1 MKVIEKRV
9 FSRLLSYVLAV
20 ALMAGLMPGVVAKAV
35 SYSENALA
43 NHIGLGNGDTIL
55 LSEGTSPI
63 YFKANT
69 EYKYS
74 MTEKNARN
82 TTNTYGIIR
91 RTESQNMV
99 YYMEG
104 YFGDENGNPSDS
116 GSMVPLISIP
126 KNDDKGVIKTIS
138 GNGTQSD
145 PYVFGGESNSQ
156 GDPEEDAFKAEKE
169 TQKKAADGL
178 LKSDDSEA
186 CKKLVEDA
194 KKTIDET
201 KYDKSKDLDA
211 NKKVLADIV
220 TKLEKDLEEQRK
232 KDLEEQRK
240 KGAETAAEDPDTVVH
255 PDGSKTVTEVKTSGN
270 NTEITVTDYNKDGSQ
285 LAQYIYNGASGE
297 NLDLRTINYSG
308 KNIVIPDTVTGGG
321 KTYKVTRLRKNFM
334 KKCKKARKVDVGENV
349 NRIDKGAFN
358 GGKKVRY
365 ITIRGKLKKVGAGAF
380 KALKKGTIKFK
391 TSKKV
396 YRHNVKLVEK
406 SGLNPNIKVKRI
418 KKK

>member
-20 ALMAGLMPGVVAKAV
+20 ALMAGLMPGVVAKADTPSV
-35 SYSENALA
+35 HVTLENGTVLKP
-43 NHIGLGNGDTIL
+43 GDTIK
-55 LSEGTSPI
+55 P
-63 YFKANT
+63 NT
-69 EYKYS
+69 EGIQLYYLEINGPNYKQATLTLEKDVDYLFSVVPDGDDVDVQHPYAYYLTKVDPGGYIKYLLLRTTWSGGVKLGKATSSSPFGYS
-74 MTEKNARN
+74 
-82 TTNTYGIIR
+82 
-91 RTESQNMV
+91 
-99 YYMEG
+99 
-104 YFGDENGNPSDS
+104 NPDPDQPS
-116 GSMVPLISIP
+116 GS
-126 KNDDKGVIKTIS
+126 D
-138 GNGTQSD
+138 
-145 PYVFGGESNSQ
+145 
-156 GDPEEDAFKAEKE
+156 EDEFNAEKE
-169 TQKKAADGL
+169 AQKKAADGL

-211 NKKVLADIV
+211 NKKGLADIV

-240 KGAETAAEDPDTVVH
+240 KDAETAAEDPDTVVH